1 MLDMVIYVLGAVS
14 LLRMLLSVLGA
25 LQTMVM
31 GGNLPPTAASPKV
44 PKSPAGTA
52 VVSIKF
58 ERTNIKYTKRIE
70 MICSHIYEFP
80 HVFLVW

>member
-1 MLDMVIYVLGAVS
+1 MYSATMLDTVIYVLGALS
-14 LLRMLLSVLGA
+14 LLRMLLSALGA
-25 LQTMVM
+25 LQTVVM

-58 ERTNIKYTKRIE
+58 ERT
-70 MICSHIYEFP
+70 HIYKT
-80 HVFLVW
+80 HRNDLLRSHTYS